1 SFHLAVMTV
10 LFFAL
15 RMRVVWRERALDRQI
30 LLPRI
35 GALAGGA
42 LMGAAVGAVW
52 IIPFLELLHN
62 SAETAQRGNLAPKLG
77 MGALGNVFVPA
88 FWGRG
93 SGTTTGLG
101 LTLNRYIYAGALPV
115 MLAGGALLVRRVF
128 QRRAI
133 AIFGTVCLAVA
144 LGVPVIFGAV
154 RLLPGF
160 HQADN
165 RRLSVLFLLCVALL
179 AGFGLDDLAAR
190 RPEGARRRRL
200 LTFAL
205 GFAAVSLLW
214 VFLVHPSPS
223 SFGGILKTAWRFG
236 GPPGGELV

>member
-1 SFHLAVMTV
+1 WVLLLTEWVIRGPTALNVAGLGAVVGAHFLAGHPESSFHLAVLTV

-15 RMRVVWRERALDRQI
+15 RMRVIWRDRALERQI
-30 LLPRI
+30 LLPRLA
-35 GALAGGA
+35 ALAGAA

-52 IIPFLELLHN
+52 LVPFLELLHN

-77 MGALGNVFVPA
+77 IGALGDVFAPA

-133 AIFGTVCLAVA
+133 AIFGAFCL
-144 LGVPVIFGAV
+144 
-154 RLLPGF
+154 
-160 HQADN
+160 
-165 RRLSVLFLLCVALL
+165 ALL

-190 RPEGARRRRL
+190 RPETARRRRL
-200 LTFAL
+200 LTFAF
-205 GFAAVSLLW
+205 GFVAVSLLW
-214 VFLVHPSPS
+214 VFAVHPSPS
-223 SFGGILKTAWRFG
+223 SFGGILKTVWRFG
-236 GPPGGELV
+236 A

>member
-1 SFHLAVMTV
+1 WVLLLTEWVIRGPTALNVAGLGAVVGAHFLAGHPESSFHLAVLTV

-15 RMRVVWRERALDRQI
+15 RMRVIWRDRALERQI
-30 LLPRI
+30 LLPRLA
-35 GALAGGA
+35 ALAGAA

-52 IIPFLELLHN
+52 LVPFLELLHN

-77 MGALGNVFVPA
+77 IGALGDVFAPA

-93 SGTTTGLG
+93 SGTTTGIG

-179 AGFGLDDLAAR
+179 AGFGLDDLAERTPGLAK
-190 RPEGARRRRL
+190 RRRVML
-200 LTFAL
+200 IAL
-205 GFAAVSLLW
+205 
-214 VFLVHPSPS
+214 
-223 SFGGILKTAWRFG
+223 
-236 GPPGGELV
+236 